1 MFSEDS
7 SMIKKLKSL
16 VMQLKGVVSVKEVK
30 PTKMTEQ
37 EFYDMI
43 ERSAKTVRKDG
54 ANMKLENESM
64 SNYVNRLIS

>member
-30 PTKMTEQ
+30 PTKMREQ